1 MCTVLHGFPLHIV
14 VLQPNDSV
22 MKIKP
27 KHVNAILVTKKEFVE
42 YISVFNSLYHLT
54 IQFLKHNHIMCW
66 CSFAVGIR
74 MEGEGCGLCIRPHP
88 PSATFLRINLHSSP
102 THCIKINMFQSQ
114 LLSIFLLPSGPPI
127 LLFNGYWESLSL
139 KGKVAE
145 AWNWP
150 LTSI

>member
-1 MCTVLHGFPLHIV
+1 MCIVLHGFHLRIV
-14 VLQPNDSV
+14 VLQPIDSV
-22 MKIKP
+22 MEIKP
-27 KHVNAILVTKKEFVE
+27 KHVNAILVTKKELVQ
-42 YISVFNSLYHLT
+42 YIIVFNSLYHLT
-54 IQFLKHNHIMCW
+54 VQFLKHSHIMCW

-74 MEGEGCGLCIRPHP
+74 MEDSHGLYIRPHP

-102 THCIKINMFQSQ
+102 TQCIKINTFQSQ

-127 LLFNGYWESLSL
+127 FLFSRYWGSISL

-150 LTSI
+150 FTSI